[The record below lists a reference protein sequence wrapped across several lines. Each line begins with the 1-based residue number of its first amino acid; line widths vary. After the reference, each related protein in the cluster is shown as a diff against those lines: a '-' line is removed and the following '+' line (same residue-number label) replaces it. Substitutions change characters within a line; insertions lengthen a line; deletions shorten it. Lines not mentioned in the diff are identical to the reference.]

1 MQHFNANQLNLNK
14 MKSKH
19 IILAV
24 LLLISQASCKKFLD
38 TKVQD
43 FVSPSDYYTTDA
55 QLNLA
60 LNGVYD
66 VLGDPNMYGERM
78 EYRFGMEGDE
88 GYYSQVNPVSGP
100 CQYNY
105 TSADAEV
112 NLFWTALY
120 KGIARANIL
129 LANVDNNMSLSDAI
143 RGKVRGEALFL
154 RSYYYF
160 LLAQNWGGVPLILK
174 PVSPTQ
180 TDIPRTPLKD
190 VYTQILTD
198 MTTAEGLVS
207 DISTIGFGGRVSKSA
222 VRGVL
227 ARVCL
232 AMAGEPLKDVSKYKD
247 ASAWA
252 KKVIDDATAG
262 HSLNPSYSNVFIN
275 YASDKYDTK
284 ESIWEVEFRG
294 NGSDTY
300 TETGRFAYF
309 AAQLCTN
316 VSTGYANGFIKP
328 TAKFYQL
335 FTPGDLRREWV
346 TPSFTYSATGTA
358 GTKTFITPP
367 ATAAAMYSLFTAKYR
382 REYETLLPKNM
393 AVSPMNFPLLR
404 FSDVLLMYAE
414 AENEL
419 NGPTQTVF
427 DAINLV
433 RRRGWASGIKTVT
446 ITSGGSGY
454 TTAPSVTFSSS
465 PGTDAVGTAVISGG
479 KVTGITFTGDEI
491 LGTKIGSGY
500 LTAPTITFSGGGGTG
515 ATATA
520 AIYTK
525 TDADLTASMTSSKD
539 NLRLTIQEERSREL
553 GFEDLRRGDLLR
565 WGIFVPSMQ
574 AVANMISVNVP
585 GAFYG
590 VWFSNVS
597 SKHQLLPF
605 PAVEKSLNNALDQN
619 PGW

>member
-1 MQHFNANQLNLNK
+1 
-14 MKSKH
+14 MKSKY
-19 IILAV
+19 LVLVAV
-24 LLLISQASCKKFLD
+24 LLISSVSCKKFLD

-43 FVSPSDYYTTDA
+43 FVTPSDYYTTES

-66 VLGDPNMYGERM
+66 VLGDPNIYGERM

-105 TSADAEV
+105 TSADAEI

-120 KGIARANIL
+120 KGIARANLL
-129 LANVDNNMSLSDAI
+129 LANVDNNLSLSDAV

-154 RSYYYF
+154 RAYFYY
-160 LLAQNWGGVPLILK
+160 LLAQNWGSVPLILK
-174 PVSPTQ
+174 PVSATQ

-190 VYTQILTD
+190 VYAQILTD
-198 MTTAEGLVS
+198 MTTAEGLVG

-222 VRGVL
+222 VRGIL

-232 AMAGEPLKDVSKYKD
+232 SMAGEPLKDVAKYKD
-247 ASAWA
+247 ASNWA
-252 KKVIDDATAG
+252 KKVIDDVTAG
-262 HSLNPSYSNVFIN
+262 HSLNPSYAQIFIN
-275 YASDKYDTK
+275 YAADKYDTK

-294 NGSDTY
+294 NGSDIY
-300 TETGRFAYF
+300 TETARFAYF

-346 TPSFTYSATGTA
+346 TPAFTYSATGAA

-367 ATAAAMYSLFTAKYR
+367 ATPAAMYTLFTAKYR

-393 AVSPMNFPLLR
+393 AASPMNFPLLR

-419 NGPTQTVF
+419 NGPTQQAI

-433 RRRGWASGIKTVT
+433 RRRAWATGIKSVT

-454 TTAPSVTFSSS
+454 TTAPTVTFSPS
-465 PGTDAVGTAVISGG
+465 PGVDAVGIATISGG
-479 KVTGITFTGDEI
+479 KVTGITFPGDEI

-500 LTAPTITFSGGGGTG
+500 LVPPSITFSGGGGSG

-520 AIYTK
+520 SIYTK
-525 TDADLTASMTSSKD
+525 SDADLSASMTSSKD
-539 NLRLTIQEERSREL
+539 NLRLAIQDERSREL

-565 WGIFVPSMQ
+565 WGIFVPAMQ
-574 AVANMISVNVP
+574 TVANMISVNVP

-597 SKHQLLPF
+597 SKHLLFPI

>member
-1 MQHFNANQLNLNK
+1 

-19 IILAV
+19 IILAAV
-24 LLLISQASCKKFLD
+24 LLISQISCKKFLD

-43 FVSPSDYYTTDA
+43 FISPSDYYTTDA

-88 GYYSQVNPVSGP
+88 GYYSQINPVSGP

-129 LANVDNNMSLSDAI
+129 LANVDNNNSLSDAS

-160 LLAQNWGGVPLILK
+160 ILAQNWGGVPLILK
-174 PVSPTQ
+174 PVSPSN

-190 VYTQILTD
+190 VYAQILTD
-198 MTTAEGLVS
+198 MTAAEGLVG
-207 DISTIGFGGRVSKSA
+207 DIGTIGFGGRVNKSA

-262 HSLNPSYSNVFIN
+262 HSLNPSYSQVFIN
-275 YASDKYDTK
+275 YAADKYDMK

-294 NGSDTY
+294 NGTDTY

-309 AAQLCTN
+309 ASQYCLN
-316 VSTGYANGFIKP
+316 LLTGYANGFIKP

-346 TPSFTYSATGTA
+346 TPAFTYSSTGIA

-382 REYETLLPKNM
+382 REYEILTPKNIG
-393 AVSPMNFPLLR
+393 VSPMNFPLLR

-419 NGPTQTVF
+419 NGPTQPAK

-433 RRRGWASGIKTVT
+433 RRRGWVTGIKTVT

-454 TTAPSVTFSSS
+454 TTAPTVIFSIS
-465 PGTDAVGTAVISGG
+465 PGTDAVGTAVITGG
-479 KVTGITFTGDEI
+479 KVTGITFADDEI
-491 LGTKIGSGY
+491 LGTKVGSGY
-500 LTAPTITFSGGGGTG
+500 ATAPTITFSGGGGTG
-515 ATATA
+515 ASATAT
-520 AIYTK
+520 IYSK
-525 TDADLTASMTSSKD
+525 TDADLTASMSSSKD
-539 NLRLTIQEERSREL
+539 NLRLTIQDERSREL
-553 GFEDLRRGDLLR
+553 GFEALRRGDLLR